1 MSIGTFALN
10 SYRGLYKRAASSGFV
25 PRRPFAHYYLNTEGI
40 KSRIHLQN
48 FYSSFWPDINESAL
62 ATIKIYDRDGSLTH
76 NVKREIE
83 PFGQMYL
90 EMEEFADSSG
100 TRAEGMVFVDL
111 EPGQKIKKMFTNLPE
126 LQRVEIRTPFWMSYR
141 DEHENY
147 MYVHSISTVDGEVKG
162 AIPPIDWALSRSV
175 VDRPSWKSWRLLDVQ
190 LLEGLQVVAMNH
202 SQANGESTLGIYG
215 DKGEQLWSESI
226 SLSPRQVKRVRV
238 PGELIS
244 EWKLNHSSEHVRIG
258 MDPLLSS
265 NGKPYIVMKYAG
277 GPLSLH
283 HG

>member
-10 SYRGLYKRAASSGFV
+10 SYRGIYKRAASSGFV
-25 PRRPFAHYYLNTEGI
+25 PRRPFAHYYMNSEGI

-48 FYSSFWPDINESAL
+48 FYSSFWPDVDDSAL
-62 ATIKIYDRDGSLTH
+62 ATIQIYNRDGVLVH
-76 NVKREIE
+76 KVQREIE

-90 EMEEFADSSG
+90 EMEDFAESSG
-100 TRAEGMVFVDL
+100 SSSEGMVFVDL
-111 EPGQKIKKMFTNLPE
+111 DPGRKVKKLFSNLPE
-126 LQRVEIRTPFWMSYR
+126 LHRVEIRTPFWMSYR
-141 DEHENY
+141 DENENY
-147 MYVHSISTVDGEVKG
+147 MYVHSISTVDGEVNG

-175 VDRPSWKSWRLLDVQ
+175 EDRPSWKSWRLLDVQ

-202 SQANGESTLGIYG
+202 SQTNGESTLGIYG
-215 DKGEQLWSESI
+215 DRGEQLWSESI

-238 PGELIS
+238 PDELIS
-244 EWKLNHSSEHVRIG
+244 EWKLNNSSEHVRIG

-265 NGKPYIVMKYAG
+265 NGKPYIVMKYSG

>member
-1 MSIGTFALN
+1 MSIGTFALK
-10 SYRGLYKRAASSGFV
+10 SYRGIYKRAASSGFV
-25 PRRPFAHYYLNTEGI
+25 PRRPFAHYYLNSDGL

-48 FYSSFWPDINESAL
+48 FYSSFWPDVEESAL
-62 ATIKIYDRDGSLTH
+62 ATIKIYNRDGVLSH
-76 NVKREIE
+76 RVQREIE

-90 EMEEFADSSG
+90 EIEDFAESSG
-100 TRAEGMVFVDL
+100 SGSEGMVFVDL
-111 EPGQKIKKMFTNLPE
+111 EPGQKIKKLFSNLPE
-126 LQRVEIRTPFWMSYR
+126 LHRVEIHTPFWMSYR
-141 DEHENY
+141 DENDNY
-147 MYVHSISTVDGEVKG
+147 MYVHSISTVDGEVNG

-202 SQANGESTLGIYG
+202 SQANGESRLGIYG

-238 PGELIS
+238 PDELIS
-244 EWKLNHSSEHVRIG
+244 EWKLNHSSEYVRIG
-258 MDPLLSS
+258 MDPLFSA
-265 NGKPYIVMKYAG
+265 NGKPYVVMKYAG